1 MKKKI
6 FVYGTLMKGMR
17 NHYYLKDSTY
27 LGVDEIEGYTMYNI
41 GSYPGIVKGSD
52 RIKGEVYEVTQET
65 LDMMDALEGEGYLY
79 LRETI
84 NTKYGEAYVYVYNKS
99 IDELIVL
106 PYDMQP
112 YNELV
117 YYVSYGSNMLEER
130 FLSYIKGGKCRFNK
144 MNYRGC
150 DNKSLFLSS
159 KSIVISYQMYYS
171 KFSSSWGGA
180 VSFLGKNK
188 GKTYAKAYLI
198 TKEQFE
204 QIKRQ
209 EGSWYSHEIEL
220 ESIDGFETKTFT
232 SEVELEHKSFIYVN
246 DNYKEVL
253 RLGLKESFKNL
264 SDKEI
269 EEYLINCGGR

>member
-1 MKKKI
+1 MKYKV

-27 LGVDEIEGYTMYNI
+27 LGIDEIEGYTMYNI

-52 RIKGEVYEVTQET
+52 KIKGEVYEVTQET
-65 LDMMDALEGEGYLY
+65 LDLMDALEGEGYLY
-79 LRETI
+79 IRETVM
-84 NTKYGEAYVYVYNKS
+84 TKYGETYVYVYNKS
-99 IDELIVL
+99 IDNLVVL
-106 PYDMQP
+106 PNSMQP
-112 YNELV
+112 YNELI

-159 KSIVISYQMYYS
+159 KSIVIPYQMYYS
-171 KFSSSWGGA
+171 KFSTSWGGA
-180 VSFLGKNK
+180 VSFLSKNK

-204 QIKRQ
+204 QIKKQ
-209 EGSWYSHEIEL
+209 EGAWYSREIEL
-220 ESIDGFETKTFT
+220 ESIDGFETRTFT
-232 SEVELEHKSFIYVN
+232 SEFESEHKSFIEVN
-246 DNYKEVL
+246 NNYKKVL
-253 RLGLKESFKNL
+253 RLGLKESFNNL
-264 SDKEI
+264 SNEEI
-269 EEYLINCGGR
+269 EKYLIDCGR